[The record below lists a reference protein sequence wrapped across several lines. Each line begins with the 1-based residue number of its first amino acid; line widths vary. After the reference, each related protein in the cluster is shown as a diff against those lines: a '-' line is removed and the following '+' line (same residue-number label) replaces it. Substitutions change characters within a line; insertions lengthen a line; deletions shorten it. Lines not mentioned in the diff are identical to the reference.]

1 MQARSEPI
9 MGFEGLEW
17 LAADWVRR
25 LGRQAS
31 CQSFDGCFWITRVFG
46 FYRHGLQN
54 PMAVVCCR
62 FRTCQRIRDWQ
73 CPIP

>member
-17 LAADWVRR
+17 LATDWVRR

-46 FYRHGLQN
+46 FGRYCLPN
-54 PMAVVCCR
+54 LMTVVCCTV
-62 FRTCQRIRDWQ
+62 RTCQRIRGWQ
-73 CPIP
+73 